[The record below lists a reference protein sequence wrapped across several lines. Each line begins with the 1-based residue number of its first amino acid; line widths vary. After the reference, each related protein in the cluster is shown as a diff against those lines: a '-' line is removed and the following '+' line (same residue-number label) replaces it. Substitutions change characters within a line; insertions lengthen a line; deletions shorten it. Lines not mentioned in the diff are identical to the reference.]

1 MTRIFIY
8 PTIFLIVFVLS
19 CGDDN
24 ADKRGVLSST
34 AKESTWNHVQEIF
47 SENCVSCHA
56 PETDEQLQSDL
67 ILTPD
72 VAYTQLAN
80 RAPKNAAARDNGLL
94 LVGTEGVKSLSTS
107 FLWEKINAPNQDH
120 FLQDHPEYGSL
131 MPPPPSLSLTY
142 GELEFIRKWIAE
154 GAPAVGHVADLSLLE
169 NEERFE
175 YDHDTFS
182 PLALPTWGRQ
192 LHLGPFEVSANSE
205 REFFYYEPL
214 NNAEAVYIDRVE
226 ISMAAGSHHFILYG
240 FEEETPENALP
251 ENNVVRDLRDATGQ
265 PILKNYL
272 AMRYHKFVTGT
283 QWPRMDYSMPAG
295 VALKLPAHY
304 AFDLNT
310 HYVNRSSQS
319 STGEVYV
326 NLHYADPDE
335 IKHAAQIIDFNHT
348 DISLPPGQTTTL
360 VREFTIT
367 QNIEVFQLF
376 SHAHELNTEFRV
388 EVIGGEL
395 DGEEIYFSNDWEHP
409 PISEYAPPLSIKRG
423 QGFRLIATYD
433 NTRNYEVNF
442 GLLSTDEMMIL
453 FGLYYSE

>member
-1 MTRIFIY
+1 
-8 PTIFLIVFVLS
+8 LS

-24 ADKRGVLSST
+24 TDKRGVLSST
-34 AKESTWNHVQEIF
+34 AKESTWNRVQEIF

-56 PETDEQLQSDL
+56 PETDEQVQSDL

-240 FEEETPENALP
+240 FQEDTPANALP
-251 ENNVVRDLRDATGQ
+251 ENNVVRDLRDAAGE

-283 QWPRMDYSMPAG
+283 QWPRMDYRMPA
-295 VALKLPAHY
+295 
-304 AFDLNT
+304 
-310 HYVNRSSQS
+310 
-319 STGEVYV
+319 
-326 NLHYADPDE
+326 
-335 IKHAAQIIDFNHT
+335 
-348 DISLPPGQTTTL
+348 
-360 VREFTIT
+360 
-367 QNIEVFQLF
+367 
-376 SHAHELNTEFRV
+376 
-388 EVIGGEL
+388 
-395 DGEEIYFSNDWEHP
+395 
-409 PISEYAPPLSIKRG
+409 
-423 QGFRLIATYD
+423 
-433 NTRNYEVNF
+433 
-442 GLLSTDEMMIL
+442 
-453 FGLYYSE
+453 